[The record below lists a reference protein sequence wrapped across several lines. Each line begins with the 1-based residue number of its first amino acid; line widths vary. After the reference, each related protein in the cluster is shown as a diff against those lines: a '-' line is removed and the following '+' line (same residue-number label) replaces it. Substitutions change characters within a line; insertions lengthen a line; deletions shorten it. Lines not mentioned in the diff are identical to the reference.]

1 MGFFLRQRRRTR
13 KAMRA
18 IETLA
23 IESAWSR
30 PSIPAAITADR
41 HEPGSAAQ
49 TTRGSATLDRL

>member
-1 MGFFLRQRRRTR
+1 
-13 KAMRA
+13 MRA

-30 PSIPAAITADR
+30 PFVPAAITTDR

-49 TTRGSATLDRL
+49 STRGSARLDRL